1 MNIHPLHT
9 SLHTHHKVTNNV
21 YGLTCTPEA
30 TVTWE
35 TSYQRPD
42 KNSDVLANDS
52 WKTETQ
58 RPFRS
63 LVKLR
68 FKKKKKKN
76 LDSADGIKRGWGSAE
91 LTEKP
96 WLWLSLPNVDY
107 VFPPLGRIGALDLF
121 CLRWQM
127 ATAFDSGNTEYFHHP
142 ESSMGQ
148 NCSRYKLSYRKIK
161 YIPGTPSL
169 IDWHCYLLYI

>member
-1 MNIHPLHT
+1 MFMGWRAHQKLQSPERPVTRDQVRTQT
-9 SLHTHHKVTNNV
+9 SWQM
-21 YGLTCTPEA
+21 
-30 TVTWE
+30 TVGRLRLRDP
-35 TSYQRPD
+35 SG
-42 KNSDVLANDS
+42 VLS
-52 WKTETQ
+52 
-58 RPFRS
+58 
-63 LVKLR
+63 
-68 FKKKKKKN
+68 N
-76 LDSADGIKRGWGSAE
+76 LDSTDGIKRGWGSAE

-107 VFPPLGRIGALDLF
+107 VFPPLGRIGALDLL

-127 ATAFDSGNTEYFHHP
+127 ATAFDSGKTEYFHHP